1 MATAAQPCLAATFLH
16 AECSARMPWTAETD
30 LDEGRLSA
38 LEGGSPMG
46 GTGLLQGRSVAPDNG
61 GDDLLVEVHGGA
73 PVLWRAVSA
82 RDVRVRERPDP
93 LHLPGDQVLS
103 RKIPQ
108 NPMELVVQLDD
119 LEPVRRVHQGGHLR
133 VEGSEVVESL
143 VVRPDERAQQLV

>member
-46 GTGLLQGRSVAPDNG
+46 GTGLLQGRS
-61 GDDLLVEVHGGA
+61 GA